1 MKDINGKEIDVSE
14 FTSRSLEELREKQD
28 KLNRFES
35 KVTAYEG
42 QAGEYVKQFKEVK
55 EVNFDSLLS
64 STEKL
69 VKRPQKEQKQ
79 VIEYE
84 AAKVLFWKICK
95 ERIREQER
103 YLKPEKRK
111 GFVVDEHNKEVIIN
125 LIKYFIHDE
134 SGAYNLNKGILLTG
148 DVGTGKTLMLSNFAA
163 LAQIL
168 NFKTFRTSVCNEL
181 YDDLL
186 ESNYKKKQGV
196 NLKRFFKGHWSFDE
210 IGDEEASFQHY
221 GNVIRPMDRIFS
233 ERYKNWENGWCLTH
247 GTTNLD
253 SGELFEKYGKRVHSR
268 MKKMFNIILLG
279 GGDRRG

>member
-79 VIEYE
+79 VVEYE

-95 ERIREQER
+95 ERMAQQN
-103 YLKPEKRK
+103 KV
-111 GFVVDEHNKEVIIN
+111 FAVDEHNKEVIIN

-134 SGAYNLNKGILLTG
+134 SGVYDLNKGILLTG
-148 DVGTGKTLMLSNFAA
+148 DVGTGKTQLLASFAV
-163 LAQIL
+163 LAQVL
-168 NFKTFRTSVCNEL
+168 NFKTFRTGICNEI
-181 YDDLL
+181 YDNLL
-186 ESNYKKKQGV
+186 ESSYKKKQGV
-196 NLKRFFKGHWSFDE
+196 NLKRFFKGHWSFDD

-233 ERYKNWENGWCLTH
+233 ERYKNWVNGWCLTH

-268 MKKMFNIILLG
+268 MKQMFNIILLG